1 MGNMDIS
8 TDVSNAKN
16 FVFQK
21 QAEIINQIKE
31 TLNAVSEAKNNA
43 ISARTALDQTNP
55 LKIFT
60 RHKLKKQRDLAERQL
75 LYANSDAI
83 ISIFKILAYILELIL
98 FCFLIP
104 MGLIQQQFKWVSEG
118 FTQRDENF
126 NHLVGAVG
134 QIAEHVGRNSNRGS
148 SGGSTSKGFKRL
160 FIVLI
165 IWTGIILGIFF
176 ALNSSKNNKSKET
189 PAKEIVNEE
198 KVPVLPVREE
208 IIETQNLFSEV
219 LEDKNPQK
227 TIVQEYDVNYD
238 PLITTDIYKQN
249 IQKYLSQYEAFLEVE
264 KKSLPEK
271 YTKIS
276 TKESLDNEL
285 RIINPSVF
293 DVNYDMSGNDVFYD
307 ETEWFIQRE
316 AIHYDFDIYN
326 KLKKK
331 D

>member
-43 ISARTALDQTNP
+43 ISASTALDQTNP

-60 RHKLKKQRDLAERQL
+60 RHKLKKQRDSAERQL

-104 MGLIQQQFKWVSEG
+104 MGLIQQQYKWVSEG

-134 QIAEHVGRNSNRGS
+134 QIAEHVGGNSNRGS
-148 SGGSTSKGFKRL
+148 SGGSISKGFIRL

-165 IWTGIILGIFF
+165 IIRINGNGFCPAESEQKQAYCTERIQMRKRIERKAPRIFRRF
-176 ALNSSKNNKSKET
+176 G
-189 PAKEIVNEE
+189 
-198 KVPVLPVREE
+198 
-208 IIETQNLFSEV
+208 
-219 LEDKNPQK
+219 
-227 TIVQEYDVNYD
+227 
-238 PLITTDIYKQN
+238 
-249 IQKYLSQYEAFLEVE
+249 
-264 KKSLPEK
+264 
-271 YTKIS
+271 
-276 TKESLDNEL
+276 
-285 RIINPSVF
+285 SV
-293 DVNYDMSGNDVFYD
+293 
-307 ETEWFIQRE
+307 
-316 AIHYDFDIYN
+316 
-326 KLKKK
+326 
-331 D
+331 

>member
-31 TLNAVSEAKNNA
+31 TLNSTSEAKNNA
-43 ISARTALDQTNP
+43 INASTAYDQTNP

-60 RHKLKKQRDLAERQL
+60 RHKLKKQRNLAERQL

-98 FCFLIP
+98 LCFLIP
-104 MGLIQQQFKWVSEG
+104 MGLIQQLYNWVSEG

-134 QIAEHVGRNSNRGS
+134 QIAKHVGGNSNRGS
-148 SGGSTSKGFKRL
+148 SGGSTSKGFIRL

-176 ALNSSKNNKSKET
+176 ALNSSKKNKSKET

-198 KVPVLPVREE
+198 KVPVLPVTEE
-208 IIETQNLFSEV
+208 IIETQNLLSEV
-219 LEDKNPQK
+219 LEDMNPQK

-238 PLITTDIYKQN
+238 PVITTDIYKQN

-293 DVNYDMSGNDVFYD
+293 DVNYDMSVNDVFYD

>member
-43 ISARTALDQTNP
+43 ISASTAYDQTNP

-75 LYANSDAI
+75 QYANSDAI
-83 ISIFKILAYILELIL
+83 ISIFKILYYMLELIL

-134 QIAEHVGRNSNRGS
+134 QIAEHVGGNSNRGS
-148 SGGSTSKGFKRL
+148 YGGSISKGFIRL

-176 ALNSSKNNKSKET
+176 ALNSNKKNKSKET

-198 KVPVLPVREE
+198 KVPVLPVTEE

-219 LEDKNPQK
+219 LEDMNPQK

-238 PLITTDIYKQN
+238 PVITTDIYKQN

-293 DVNYDMSGNDVFYD
+293 DVNYDMSGNDIFYD